1 MRNAEQ
7 IKKEIIDFASGNKRI
22 RAVLLN
28 GSRANPNIKPDK
40 YQDYDITFLVSGIK
54 NFTSN
59 LDWTEVFGKKL
70 LQQLPDQMVIG
81 DEKNNPPRGFHC
93 LMLFE
98 DGNRIDLTLFP
109 VERFKSRFHADS
121 LTVVWLDKDERFSD
135 VEAPSDKD
143 YFTSKPTK
151 KEFFDYCNEFCWV
164 STNAAKAV
172 ARNEIIYA
180 KEIMELHLR
189 PVFMKMLEW
198 YVGARNSFVVSIGKG
213 GKFLKKY
220 LPKKMYDQLL
230 STYAGNNPEDN
241 WTSLLTMMKM
251 FAKIAAETGSALE
264 MKYKEE
270 EEKNAFKYVQQ
281 LQKQTL

>member
-1 MRNAEQ
+1 
-7 IKKEIIDFASGNKRI
+7 
-22 RAVLLN
+22 
-28 GSRANPNIKPDK
+28 
-40 YQDYDITFLVSGIK
+40 
-54 NFTSN
+54 
-59 LDWTEVFGKKL
+59 
-70 LQQLPDQMVIG
+70 
-81 DEKNNPPRGFHC
+81 
-93 LMLFE
+93 MLFE

-109 VERFKSRFHADS
+109 VERFKSRFHPDS

-151 KEFFDYCNEFCWV
+151 KEFFDHCNEFWWV
-164 STNAAKAV
+164 STNAAKAL

-198 YVGARNSFVVSIGKG
+198 YVGARNSFAVSIGKS

-220 LPKKMYDQLL
+220 LSKKMYDQLL
-230 STYAGNNPEDN
+230 STYPGNNVEDN
-241 WTSLLTMMKM
+241 WTSLLTMMKL
-251 FAKIAAETGSALE
+251 FARIAAETGRALD
-264 MKYKEE
+264 MKYNEE
-270 EEKNAFKYVQQ
+270 EEKNTFKYVQQ